1 MTHEDLINSDEY
13 LIVRDKVKRY
23 NRWLRLN
30 PFIIMASIAL
40 IAGFLLGRMT
50 KVSKETVKYVKLETI
65 EGYVPSNMLNVKA
78 EFKTKLD
85 QLPLMF
91 WRVDSIIENDTIFIP
106 DTIKVFDDFQ
116 VRREYEFTAFDDMN
130 GRLDINSVIQYNRMQ
145 SFRYRFTPI
154 QKQTTIHSQK
164 RFEPFIG
171 AGFSPLGINATG
183 GFFYDNIGLQ
193 YQYFPKGHGLNLLVK
208 F

>member
-1 MTHEDLINSDEY
+1 MKKYI
-13 LIVRDKVKRY
+13 IV
-23 NRWLRLN
+23 
-30 PFIIMASIAL
+30 AL
-40 IAGFLLGRMT
+40 IALVAGFFLGRMS
-50 KVSKETVKYVKLETI
+50 KASKETVKYVKLETI

-78 EFKTKLD
+78 EFKTNLSY
-85 QLPLMF
+85 LPPLF
-91 WRVDSIIENDTIFIP
+91 WKIESVIENDTIFVP

-116 VRREYEFTAFDDMN
+116 MKREYEFTAFDDMN

-145 SFRYRFTPI
+145 SFKYRFTPI

-171 AGFSPLGINATG
+171 AGIGAYGVNATG
-183 GFFYDNIGLQ
+183 GVFYDNFGLQ
-193 YQYFPKGHGLNLLVK
+193 YQYFKQGHGLNLLVK